1 MKVLISGGG
10 TGGHVYPA
18 IAIANKL
25 KEEIEDVEIL
35 FVGTKNGI
43 ESEIVPKAGYELKT
57 ITVQGFRRK
66 ISVDNLKRVI
76 KLFKGLE
83 QSRRIIKKFKPD
95 IVIGT
100 GGYVCG
106 PVVLNASINKIPT
119 IIHEQNAFPGV
130 TNKILSKFVSK
141 ILISFEDAKKYFKD
155 KDNVVLTGNPVRKEI
170 LISNKFSSR
179 KKLGINE
186 DKRMILCVGGSG
198 GATKLND
205 SMKKIIP
212 RLVKEDIQFIH
223 ATGKNHYDKFINSL
237 GEQDFRGC
245 QKVVPYL
252 EDMASALAACDLVI
266 CSAGAITLAEVTAL
280 SKPSIVI
287 PKAYTAENHQE
298 FNAKSIEKKGA
309 GIAILEKQLT
319 YKKLEDAIFKI
330 LGDREKLTQM
340 GKNSG
345 EIGSP
350 ESIDNI
356 YKEIMDVLK

>member
-25 KEEIEDVEIL
+25 KDEIEEVEIL

-66 ISVDNLKRVI
+66 ISVDNLKRIV

-83 QSRRIIKKFKPD
+83 QSRRIVKKFKPD

-119 IIHEQNAFPGV
+119 IIHEQNAFPGI

-170 LISNKFSSR
+170 LISDKIFSR
-179 KKLGINE
+179 KKLGVNE

-223 ATGKNHYDKFINSL
+223 VTGKTHYDKFVKSL
-237 GEQDFRGC
+237 EVQNFRGC

-252 EDMASALAACDLVI
+252 DDMASALAACDLVI

-298 FNAKSIEKKGA
+298 FNAKSIEKKDA

-319 YKKLEDAIFKI
+319 YKKLEDIIFKI
-330 LGDREKLTQM
+330 LGDREKLAQM
-340 GKNSG
+340 SKNSG
-345 EIGSP
+345 KIGNSKA
-350 ESIDNI
+350 IDNI
-356 YKEIMDVLK
+356 YEEIMEVLK